1 MSYITNITDFKKEIR
16 RCREL
21 KIPRQMFNF
30 SYTHHVFVGEVDD
43 DGCDLYHSTIALLPA
58 FKLNSPGKITK
69 VRLDYTKYKTCKE
82 VRKIFNFDNGDVVII
97 VDRDDY
103 PHDEE
108 SEEVCIERANLR
120 LGEERYSASENN
132 CESYVNWIFSNDNT
146 SKQIKSS
153 TSKQIVGNAVDGLVS
168 TGILHPAA
176 HSVSGAIHYSE
187 SSKEENTRTLLPNSK
202 NMKKKTLSEKL
213 DERQKNSNTKKS
225 ECKKNNKLK
234 EIKNKDTGK
243 KVARKESMNTVKSP
257 EDKTLNEKRGD
268 TLSAFEEN
276 TKITKSMCK
285 KIENTRPRS
294 FNDIC
299 QAEKMKE
306 DTQYFD
312 SHKTKVKYEENKAGK
327 KSETKSQIIRE
338 ESKKPPQQ
346 KNQTEMENMRQHKA
360 QELIEKTE
368 HLSEQNGE
376 LMKNKKDDR
385 MNMEQINEHMDNKIP
400 HKSEINLTNIQHS
413 YSTSNGLELDSLRVL
428 ASLASSTDCSFI
440 PKQVAKK
447 VQKEGIK
454 NLSKAGVYFSVGA
467 EAASLSYSLYKIHT
481 NESSTEDQKIKST
494 FKETYSSLCG
504 VTGSVLGQACIPIP
518 VVGCLIG
525 GVLGHMYAHVVGGLF
540 VESVTQVLEKR

>member
-1 MSYITNITDFKKEIR
+1 MSYITKPTELKEKIR

-21 KIPRQMFNF
+21 KIPRKNLNF

-43 DGCDLYHSTIALLPA
+43 DGCDLYHYAPA
-58 FKLNSPGKITK
+58 FIPVFKLNSPGKITK

-82 VRKIFNFDNGDVVII
+82 VRKIFDFDNGDVVII

-103 PHDEE
+103 PQDEE
-108 SEEVCIERANLR
+108 SEEVCIKRANSR
-120 LGEERYSASENN
+120 LGEERYSGSENN

-153 TSKQIVGNAVDGLVS
+153 TSKQITGDAVDGLVS

-176 HSVSGAIHYSE
+176 HSVSGAIHYFE
-187 SSKEENTRTLLPNSK
+187 SSKDESARINSENI
-202 NMKKKTLSEKL
+202 KKETISEKL
-213 DERQKNSNTKKS
+213 DETPKKLTAIKS
-225 ECKKNNKLK
+225 EGKKNNKLK

-243 KVARKESMNTVKSP
+243 VKARKESMNSVKSP
-257 EDKTLNEKRGD
+257 EDKTLNKKRGD

-276 TKITKSMCK
+276 TKITESMCK
-285 KIENTRPRS
+285 KIENTRPLS

-306 DTQYFD
+306 DTQYFH
-312 SHKTKVKYEENKAGK
+312 SHKTKAKYEEDKAGK
-327 KSETKSQIIRE
+327 KNETKSQIIRE
-338 ESKKPPQQ
+338 ESKKPPEQ
-346 KNQTEMENMRQHKA
+346 KNQIGMENMRQHKA
-360 QELIEKTE
+360 QELIEKAE
-368 HLSEQNGE
+368 HLPEQNGE

-385 MNMEQINEHMDNKIP
+385 MNMERINEHMDNKIP
-400 HKSEINLTNIQHS
+400 QKSEINLTNIQHS

-494 FKETYSSLCG
+494 FKETYSSFCG
-504 VTGSVLGQACIPIP
+504 VTGSVVGQACIPIP
-518 VVGCLIG
+518 VVGCIIG
-525 GVLGHMYAHVVGGLF
+525 GVLGHMYGHVVGGLF
-540 VESVTQVLEKR
+540 VESVARVLDKR